1 VDFLAVNTM
10 STIRLP
16 SAEEIRKLRKLAG
29 LTQGELAKRAGVSQ
43 ALIAR
48 IESGQVDPRLSTLR
62 KIITALSAS
71 KEKKT
76 AKDIMHIPV
85 ITVNITDNIRK
96 AVEIMR
102 TRDVSQLP
110 VLRGKRAVGSIQE
123 ATIVKRLLLAR
134 EPGKVYGS
142 SVQELMEGPFA
153 TVNENVSVTDVLTIL
168 GQGEPAV
175 LVLSDAGNL
184 SGIITKIDVVSAL
197 IKPERSV

>member
-1 VDFLAVNTM
+1 MA
-10 STIRLP
+10 TIRLP
-16 SAEEIRKLRKLAG
+16 STEEIRKLRKLAG
-29 LTQGELAKRAGVSQ
+29 LTQKELAKRAGVSQ

-62 KIITALSAS
+62 KIITAITAS

-76 AKDIMHIPV
+76 ARDIMHIPV
-85 ITVNITDNIRK
+85 ITVNTTDSIRK

-102 TRDVSQLP
+102 RRDVSQLP

-134 EPGKVYGS
+134 EPEKVYGS
-142 SVQELMEGPFA
+142 SVQDVMEGPFA
-153 TVNENVSVTDVLTIL
+153 TVNENTSITDVLTIL

-175 LVLSDAGNL
+175 LVLNETGNL
-184 SGIITKIDVVSAL
+184 AGIITKIDAVSAL
-197 IKPERSV
+197 IKPERSE

>member
-1 VDFLAVNTM
+1 LA
-10 STIRLP
+10 TIRLP
-16 SAEEIRKLRKLAG
+16 STEEIRKLRKLAG
-29 LTQGELAKRAGVSQ
+29 LTQKELAKRAGVSQ

-62 KIITALSAS
+62 KIITAITAS

-85 ITVNITDNIRK
+85 ITVNITDSIRK

-102 TRDVSQLP
+102 RRDVSQLP
-110 VLRGKRAVGSIQE
+110 VLRGKRVVGSIQE

-134 EPGKVYGS
+134 EPEKVYGS
-142 SVQELMEGPFA
+142 SVQDVMEGPFA
-153 TVNENVSVTDVLTIL
+153 TVNENTSITDVLTIL

-175 LVLSDAGNL
+175 LVLNEIGNL
-184 SGIITKIDVVSAL
+184 AGIITKIDAVSAL
-197 IKPERSV
+197 IKPERSE